1 MAKNRTTVKI
11 QGKEFTLLS
20 PDTPE
25 HMERVAKCVDEKL
38 SELSYSGV
46 YLSKESLMTLT
57 ALNLADDLLK
67 AKEEIETL
75 KCAFEWK
82 KLQ

>member
-1 MAKNRTTVKI
+1 MAKNRTTVKV
-11 QGKEFTLLS
+11 QGREFTVLS
-20 PDTPE
+20 PDTPQ
-25 HMERVAKCVDEKL
+25 HMERVAKCVNEKF
-38 SELSYSGV
+38 SELSYSGI

-67 AKEEIETL
+67 AQEEIENL
-75 KCAFEWK
+75 KCALEWK